1 MFIAD
6 AQVHIWTANSPQ
18 RPWAGRHPRVEESLD
33 AAKLR
38 REMDAA
44 GGRRMKAARR
54 GLPHALALLLAAS
67 GAIAADAYPSRPIRL
82 IVAFSAGG
90 GSDTSARIVGARLG
104 EQLAQQVVVDN
115 RPGAGGNIA
124 TELAVRAQPDG
135 YTLLWGFSAPL
146 VVNPSLY
153 KNLPFDTERD
163 LEPVALIAASQYM
176 LVVHPSLAAASVKEL
191 IAHIKARPGQISYAS
206 AGIGTPHHLATELF
220 KSRAGLDIAHIIYK
234 GGAPAAVAVMSG
246 EVQMHF
252 GSFSSSLPFVKAR
265 RLTALA
271 VTGPARSPEA
281 PELATMQELGFA
293 GFDVRSWFAVLAPAH
308 TPRAIV
314 TRLNRELLKV
324 IAVADVQERL
334 RKTGVDA
341 IGSTPQELAA
351 HIKAEK
357 AVWANVIRDAAI
369 KPE

>member
-1 MFIAD
+1 MGFANGCGGHCRAHSDAKRFPTMHSSMHSVYLRKFGIA
-6 AQVHIWTANSPQ
+6 TATS
-18 RPWAGRHPRVEESLD
+18 A
-33 AAKLR
+33 
-38 REMDAA
+38 
-44 GGRRMKAARR
+44 
-54 GLPHALALLLAAS
+54 ALACAGNTAWAATTEN
-67 GAIAADAYPSRPIRL
+67 YPNRPIRL

-90 GSDTSARIVGARLG
+90 GSDTSARIVAAKLG
-104 EQLAQQVVVDN
+104 EQLSQQVVVDN

-153 KNLPFDTERD
+153 KNLPFDTEKD
-163 LEPVALIAASQYM
+163 LEPIALIAASQYM
-176 LVVHPSLAAASVKEL
+176 LVIHPSIPATSMKDLLAY
-191 IAHIKARPGQISYAS
+191 IRARPAQISYAS

-220 KSRAGLDIAHIIYK
+220 KSRTGLDIAHVIYK

-265 RLTALA
+265 RLNALA

-281 PELATMQELGFA
+281 PEVATMQELGFA

-308 TPRAIV
+308 TSRAIIMQ
-314 TRLNRELLKV
+314 LNRELLKV
-324 IAVADVQERL
+324 ITIAYVQARL

-341 IGSTPQELAA
+341 TGSTPQELAL
-351 HIKAEK
+351 HIKTEK
-357 AVWANVIRDAAI
+357 ATWAKVISDAAI